1 MKPLVCIV
9 EDYADN
15 RVLVT
20 ALLNLAGID
29 VTEAEDGS
37 ALTSLLES
45 GAEPDLFLLDLSLP
59 GEDGATLMRRLK
71 SDPHWR
77 GKPIVALTAHAMEG
91 DAERALG
98 QGFDGYITKP
108 IDIGTFAETVRA
120 YIR

>member
-1 MKPLVCIV
+1 MKPLVCVV

-20 ALLNLAGID
+20 ALLNAAGID
-29 VTEAEDGS
+29 VTEAVDGS
-37 ALTSLLES
+37 ALASLLDN

-71 SDPHWR
+71 SDPRWF
-77 GKPIVALTAHAMEG
+77 GTPIVALTAHAMEG
-91 DAERALG
+91 DEERALG

-108 IDIGTFAETVRA
+108 IDIATFAETVRT
-120 YIR
+120 YMR